1 MHLSNIVVV
10 FFLEE
15 EKRKDTIE
23 IDKDMLGFIKIFL
36 QGILYVVLLPFI
48 LLLLALYCVYCII
61 VFIYMA
67 IRSVIVFFSGGTP
80 LGDLPEDVEAK
91 RILMEREQ
99 AKSENTTQSLADA
112 LVQSQL
118 QITQALLNQQNQTSE
133 TAEQTELDKPVFE
146 TTDEEENKIEEYSDD
161 QSN

>member
-1 MHLSNIVVV
+1 
-10 FFLEE
+10 
-15 EKRKDTIE
+15 
-23 IDKDMLGFIKIFL
+23 
-36 QGILYVVLLPFI
+36 
-48 LLLLALYCVYCII
+48 
-61 VFIYMA
+61 MA

-146 TTDEEENKIEEYSDD
+146 TSNEEENKIEEYSDD

>member
-1 MHLSNIVVV
+1 MSNIVVV

-133 TAEQTELDKPVFE
+133 TAEQTESDKPVFE

>member
-1 MHLSNIVVV
+1 MSNIVVV

-67 IRSVIVFFSGGTP
+67 IRSIIVFFSGGTP

-133 TAEQTELDKPVFE
+133 TAEQTELDKPIFE

>member
-1 MHLSNIVVV
+1 MSNIVVV

-15 EKRKDTIE
+15 EKRKDKIE

-36 QGILYVVLLPFI
+36 QGILYVVLLPLI
-48 LLLLALYCVYCII
+48 LAILAIYCVYCICI
-61 VFIYMA
+61 FIYMA
-67 IRSVIVFFSGGTP
+67 IRSIIVFFSGGTP

-112 LVQSQL
+112 IVQSQI
-118 QITQALLNQQNQTSE
+118 QITQSILAQQNQTSE
-133 TAEQTELDKPVFE
+133 VAEQSELSKPEFE
-146 TTDEEENKIEEYSDD
+146 TFDNEENEIEEYEDD

>member
-1 MHLSNIVVV
+1 
-10 FFLEE
+10 
-15 EKRKDTIE
+15 
-23 IDKDMLGFIKIFL
+23 MLGFIKIFL

-67 IRSVIVFFSGGTP
+67 IRSIIVFFSGGTP

-146 TTDEEENKIEEYSDD
+146 TSNEEENKIEEYSDD

>member
-1 MHLSNIVVV
+1 
-10 FFLEE
+10 
-15 EKRKDTIE
+15 
-23 IDKDMLGFIKIFL
+23 
-36 QGILYVVLLPFI
+36 
-48 LLLLALYCVYCII
+48 
-61 VFIYMA
+61 MA

-91 RILMEREQ
+91 SILMEREQ

-118 QITQALLNQQNQTSE
+118 QITQALLNQQNQTSK

-146 TTDEEENKIEEYSDD
+146 TSNEEENKIEEYSND

>member
-1 MHLSNIVVV
+1 MSNIVVV

-67 IRSVIVFFSGGTP
+67 IRSIIVFFSGGTP

-146 TTDEEENKIEEYSDD
+146 TSNEEENKIEEYSDD

>member
-1 MHLSNIVVV
+1 MSNIVVV

-146 TTDEEENKIEEYSDD
+146 TSNEEENKIEEYSDD

>member
-1 MHLSNIVVV
+1 MSNIVVV

-118 QITQALLNQQNQTSE
+118 QITQALLNQQNQTSK

-146 TTDEEENKIEEYSDD
+146 TSNEEENKIEEYSDD

>member
-146 TTDEEENKIEEYSDD
+146 TSNEEENKIEEYSDD

>member
-1 MHLSNIVVV
+1 
-10 FFLEE
+10 
-15 EKRKDTIE
+15 
-23 IDKDMLGFIKIFL
+23 
-36 QGILYVVLLPFI
+36 
-48 LLLLALYCVYCII
+48 
-61 VFIYMA
+61 MA

-112 LVQSQL
+112 LVQSQR

-146 TTDEEENKIEEYSDD
+146 TSNEEENKIEEYSDD

>member
-1 MHLSNIVVV
+1 MHLSNIDVV

-146 TTDEEENKIEEYSDD
+146 TSNEEENKIEEYSDD

>member
-1 MHLSNIVVV
+1 MPNIVVG
-10 FFLEE
+10 FFI
-15 EKRKDTIE
+15 EKENRKDTIE

-48 LLLLALYCVYCII
+48 LLLLALYCVYCVF

-118 QITQALLNQQNQTSE
+118 QITQALLNQQNQNSE
-133 TAEQTELDKPVFE
+133 TAEQTDLDKPVFK
-146 TTDEEENKIEEYSDD
+146 TSNEEENAIEEYSDD

>member
-1 MHLSNIVVV
+1 MSNIVVV

-15 EKRKDTIE
+15 EKRKDKIE

-36 QGILYVVLLPFI
+36 QGILYVVLLPLI
-48 LLLLALYCVYCII
+48 LAILAIYCVYCICI
-61 VFIYMA
+61 FIYMA
-67 IRSVIVFFSGGTP
+67 IRSIIVFFSGGTP

-112 LVQSQL
+112 IVQSQI
-118 QITQALLNQQNQTSE
+118 QITQSILAQQNQTSE
-133 TAEQTELDKPVFE
+133 VAEQSELSKPEFE
-146 TTDEEENKIEEYSDD
+146 TFDDKENEIEEYEDD